1 MRSESRSHQVQ
12 LRGSSPEP
20 RGRCPDAAGL
30 VLTQG
35 LLPESGHIE
44 VIFGSPSVLCGTAR
58 VAIDTPGS
66 WRQRRETAWRGE
78 TPGHVHTTFTY
89 TVRKWQNQETDAI
102 LM

>member
-1 MRSESRSHQVQ
+1 MQ

-66 WRQRRETAWRGE
+66 WWQRRETLGGE
-78 TPGHVHTTFTY
+78 RHPGTCTRPLPIQYASGKTKRRMRF
-89 TVRKWQNQETDAI
+89 
-102 LM
+102 